1 MFVRRLFVFVLL
13 TVCCNMCFGI
23 EYDTLRFNDGSY
35 ALLCR
40 KWPPNYYGLSID
52 SISIER
58 KTFTAICDGCGK
70 GSIFF
75 KEKDLILIK
84 ETSVY
89 EDIHYYYIIQD
100 WGEERM
106 PAEEPTALN
115 LRQNG
120 RRFYITCSK
129 QSEGKWDNVCNLPK
143 DTPLI
148 FRAYLFNLHCGKE
161 IYQEVIIYQIET
173 P

>member
-1 MFVRRLFVFVLL
+1 MFMRRILSTALFIICYNACLSV
-13 TVCCNMCFGI
+13 
-23 EYDTLRFNDGSY
+23 EYDTLRFDDGSY

-40 KWPPNYYGLSID
+40 KWPPNYYDLSID

-58 KTFTAICDGCGK
+58 KTFTAIYDGCGK
-70 GSIFF
+70 GSFF
-75 KEKDLILIK
+75 LKEKDLNLIK

-89 EDIHYYYIIQD
+89 EDIHCYYIIQD
-100 WGEERM
+100 GDERM
-106 PAEEPTALN
+106 PVEEPTALN

-129 QSEGKWDNVCNLPK
+129 QSEGKWDNVCDLPK

>member
-1 MFVRRLFVFVLL
+1 MFMRRILSTALFIICYNACLSV
-13 TVCCNMCFGI
+13 
-23 EYDTLRFNDGSY
+23 EYDTLRFDDGSY

-40 KWPPNYYGLSID
+40 KRPPNYYDLSID

-70 GSIFF
+70 SSIFF

-100 WGEERM
+100 WEERM

-120 RRFYITCSK
+120 QELYITCSK
-129 QSEGKWDNVCNLPK
+129 QAHEKLNICKLPTDK
-143 DTPLI
+143 PLT
-148 FRAYLFNLHCGKE
+148 FHAYLFNVYCGKDNH
-161 IYQEVIIYQIET
+161 YQEVIIYKVGM
-173 P
+173 

>member
-1 MFVRRLFVFVLL
+1 MFMRRILSTALFIICYNACLSV
-13 TVCCNMCFGI
+13 
-23 EYDTLRFNDGSY
+23 EYDTLRFDDGSY

-40 KWPPNYYGLSID
+40 KWPPNYYDLSID

-70 GSIFF
+70 SSIFF

-100 WGEERM
+100 WEERM

-120 RRFYITCSK
+120 QELYITCSK
-129 QSEGKWDNVCNLPK
+129 QAHEILNICKLPTDK
-143 DTPLI
+143 PLT
-148 FRAYLFNLHCGKE
+148 FHAYLFNVYCGKDNH
-161 IYQEVIIYQIET
+161 YQEVIIYKVGM
-173 P
+173 

>member
-1 MFVRRLFVFVLL
+1 MLIRRLLSTVLL
-13 TVCCNMCFGI
+13 IICYNTCLSV
-23 EYDTLRFNDGSY
+23 EYDTIRFDDGSY

-40 KWPPNYYGLSID
+40 KLSSNYYDLSID

-100 WGEERM
+100 WEERM
-106 PAEEPTALN
+106 PEEPTALN

-129 QSEGKWDNVCNLPK
+129 QSEGKWDNVCDLPK